1 MLWKVKLK
9 KGERMMKSK
18 RLILVSLILA
28 VTLSVIGLAV
38 NALNNDRDSQD
49 TEASIM
55 VDGLKRTYLMHTPPD
70 RDQSKPLPL
79 VIVLHGGGGSGAGM
93 VESTQ
98 GGFNVLADEEGFVV
112 AYPDAVE
119 NHWNDGRSKEE
130 VDYRAHR
137 ENIDDVGFISAL
149 IDQLVKEENVAPQRV
164 YVTGMSNGAMMT
176 YRLAGELS
184 EKITAAAPVDGNIP
198 ENLAAN
204 YTPGKPVSMLVI
216 NNTADPL
223 MPWQGGDITGPF
235 GNKKLG
241 KVLSARESI
250 ELWVKHNQC
259 SIIPAETTK
268 LDNDSNDGTQVR
280 RITYTGGLEGTEV
293 ILYAIE
299 GGGHTWPAGSS
310 KLPERVIGKTSQ
322 EINANEVI
330 WNFFKN
336 HLRQ

>member
-1 MLWKVKLK
+1 
-9 KGERMMKSK
+9 MKSK

-28 VTLSVIGLAV
+28 FTLSVFSLVA
-38 NALNNDRDSQD
+38 NSSNNDRDSQD
-49 TEASIM
+49 TEDSIL
-55 VDGLKRTYLMHTPPD
+55 VDGLKRTYLMHIPPD

-98 GGFNVLADEEGFVV
+98 GGFNVLANEEEFVV
-112 AYPDAVE
+112 VYPDAVD
-119 NHWNDGRSKEE
+119 NQWNDGRSKEE
-130 VDYRAHR
+130 VDHQAHR

-149 IDQLVKEENVAPQRV
+149 IDQLIKEENVDPQRV

-184 EKITAAAPVDGNIP
+184 KKIAAAAPVDGNIP

-204 YTPGKPVSMLVI
+204 YSPDKPVSMLVI

-241 KVLSARESI
+241 KVLSVRESI
-250 ELWVKHNQC
+250 KLWVKHNQC
-259 SIIPAETTK
+259 AIVPTENRIT
-268 LDNDSNDGTQVR
+268 DNDPNDGTKVR
-280 RITYTGGLEGTEV
+280 RIIYSGGPEGTEV
-293 ILYAIE
+293 IQYAIE

-310 KLPERVIGKTSQ
+310 KLPEQVIGKTSQ
-322 EINANEVI
+322 EINANDVI
-330 WNFFKN
+330 WNFFKK
-336 HLRQ
+336 HVRQ

>member
-1 MLWKVKLK
+1 
-9 KGERMMKSK
+9 MMKSK
-18 RLILVSLILA
+18 RLILVSLMLVFILSA
-28 VTLSVIGLAV
+28 IGLAA
-38 NALNNDRDSQD
+38 NASNNDRDYQD
-49 TEASIM
+49 TEGSITF
-55 VDGLKRTYLMHTPPD
+55 DGLKRTYLMHAPPD

-79 VIVLHGGGGSGAGM
+79 VIVLHGGGGNSAGM
-93 VESTQ
+93 VKSTQ
-98 GGFNVLADEEGFVV
+98 GGFNGLADEEGFVV
-112 AYPDAVE
+112 VYPDAVE

-130 VDYRAHR
+130 ADYRAHR

-149 IDQLVKEENVAPQRV
+149 IDQLIKEENVDPQRV

-184 EKITAAAPVDGNIP
+184 EKIAAAAPVDGNIP
-198 ENLAAN
+198 ENLIAD

-235 GNKKLG
+235 GKEKLG
-241 KVLSARESI
+241 KVLSVRESI
-250 ELWVKHNQC
+250 KLWVKRDQC
-259 SIIPAETTK
+259 SMLPSKTTK
-268 LDNDSNDGTQVR
+268 LDNDPNDGTQVQ
-280 RITYTGGLEGTEV
+280 RITYTGGLGGTEV

-336 HLRQ
+336 HVRQ

>member
-1 MLWKVKLK
+1 MV
-9 KGERMMKSK
+9 KSK
-18 RLILVSLILA
+18 RLILVSLMLVLI
-28 VTLSVIGLAV
+28 LSVIGMAA
-38 NALNNDRDSQD
+38 NASNNDRDSQD
-49 TEASIM
+49 TEGSIM
-55 VDGLKRTYLMHTPPD
+55 VGGLKRTYLMHIPPD
-70 RDQSKPLPL
+70 RDQSQPMPL
-79 VIVLHGGGGSGAGM
+79 VIALHGGGGSGSGM
-93 VESTQ
+93 VETTQ
-98 GGFNVLADEEGFVV
+98 GGFNVLANEEGFVV
-112 AYPDAVE
+112 VYPDAVE

-130 VDYRAHR
+130 VDYKAHQ

-149 IDQLVKEENVAPQRV
+149 IDQLIKEENVNPQRV

-176 YRLAGELS
+176 YRIAAELS
-184 EKITAAAPVDGNIP
+184 EKIAAAAPVDGNIP

-223 MPWQGGDITGPF
+223 MPWLGGDITGPF

-241 KVLSARESI
+241 KVLSVSESI
-250 ELWVKHNQC
+250 KLWVEHNQC

-268 LDNDSNDGTQVR
+268 LDNDPNDGTQVR

-299 GGGHTWPAGSS
+299 GGGHIWPGGSS
-310 KLPERVIGKTSQ
+310 KLRERVIGKTSQ

-330 WNFFKN
+330 WNFFKK
-336 HLRQ
+336 HARQ